1 MSIFNAYICLHSI
14 FIYVGEWLNVHIEI
28 YIFVMRF
35 LLINVMKLA
44 GDVHII
50 FISLQIKKICYP

>member
-1 MSIFNAYICLHSI
+1 MSIFNAYICLHFI

-50 FISLQIKKICYP
+50 FISLQIKMICYP